1 MAQASHKL
9 SLYKRSGFSSVTA
22 VFPLARLVVIGED
35 RVAMNAPAAEVTEHA
50 SRRGGG
56 RLGRKALRGTPM
68 ASFPTLVRNIP
79 AYQMVPDEAV
89 ELIHQESLSILE
101 EVGCEFRDDEA
112 IALWKA
118 AGADVSETR
127 VRIDRALLMELVSKV
142 PSEFTLNARNPQR
155 SVRVGGNNSIFVPMY
170 GAPYVRDLDNNR
182 RYGTLADLQNFHKLA
197 YMAPALHSSSSI
209 ICEPMEIAVP
219 KRHLHIIH
227 SALKHSDKPFMGI
240 VTSRDRAEDTMAM
253 AGIVFG
259 EDFVRDNPVLVAITN
274 CNSPLVWDATM
285 LDAMKVYARHN
296 QPLILAPFALCGA
309 STSASAVGA
318 VAQVNAEALAGVA
331 FTQLLRP
338 GSPQIYGQFMVTVD
352 MKTGAPMGGT
362 PEAAQMMYLM
372 GALARKYR
380 LPWRTSGFHVGSKLN
395 DAQAG
400 YEANMLMHAAILAGA
415 NYIWHSAGW
424 LEAGLTCGY
433 SKFATDCEQLV
444 GWYKYAGGLP
454 FDDFKQAMAAIRE
467 VGPQGH
473 FLGTQHTLE
482 HFESAFF
489 MPSIMDFNSYEQWKA
504 EGAKDHDTRG
514 REKARNMLADYEEP
528 KLDEG
533 IADGLEGLIALR
545 EEKLPDSVS

>member
-1 MAQASHKL
+1 MSISDIAQPTESATHR
-9 SLYKRSGFSSVTA
+9 RSG
-22 VFPLARLVVIGED
+22 
-35 RVAMNAPAAEVTEHA
+35 
-50 SRRGGG
+50 G
-56 RLGRKALRGTPM
+56 RIGRKALRSAALP
-68 ASFPTLVRNIP
+68 SFPTLVRKIP
-79 AYQMVPDEAV
+79 AYEIVPDEAV
-89 ELIHQESLSILE
+89 ELIHEASLGILE

-112 IALWKA
+112 IAIWRK
-118 AGADVSETR
+118 AGADVTGTR
-127 VRIDRALLMELVSKV
+127 VRLDRHLLMDLVSKV

-155 SVRVGGNNSIFVPMY
+155 TVEVGGNKTIFVPMY

-182 RYGTLADLQNFHKLA
+182 RYGTLEDLQNFHKLA

-209 ICEPMEIAVP
+209 ICEPMDIPVP

-240 VTSRDRAEDTMAM
+240 VTSKERAEDTMEM

-259 EDFVRDNPVLVAITN
+259 EEFVKDNPVLVSITN

-309 STSASAVGA
+309 STSASSVGA
-318 VAQVNAEALAGVA
+318 VAQVNAEALAGLA

-415 NYIWHSAGW
+415 NYIWHAAGW
-424 LEAGLTCGY
+424 LEAGLSCGY

-444 GWYKYAGGLP
+444 GWYKYAGGVP
-454 FDDFKQAMAAIRE
+454 FDDFKEAMAAIRE
-467 VGPQGH
+467 VGPAGH

-489 MPSIMDFNSYEQWKA
+489 MPTLMDFNSFEQWNA

-514 REKARNMLADYEEP
+514 REKARNLLQDYEEP
-528 KLDEG
+528 KLDDAVAE
-533 IADGLEGLIALR
+533 ALQDFVARR
-545 EEKLPDSVS
+545 EKILPDTVN

>member
-1 MAQASHKL
+1 MSETFQA
-9 SLYKRSGFSSVTA
+9 
-22 VFPLARLVVIGED
+22 I
-35 RVAMNAPAAEVTEHA
+35 EHTH
-50 SRRGGG
+50 RRGGG
-56 RLGRKALRGTPM
+56 REGRRALRSVPM
-68 ASFPTLVRNIP
+68 ASFPTLVRKIP
-79 AYQMVPDEAV
+79 VYEIVPEEAV
-89 ELIHQESLSILE
+89 ELIHQESLAILE

-112 IALWKA
+112 IAIWKA
-118 AGADVSETR
+118 AGADVKGTR
-127 VRIDRALLMELVSKV
+127 VRIDRTFLMELVARV
-142 PSEFTLNARNPQR
+142 PPEFTLNARNPER
-155 SVRVGGNNSIFVPMY
+155 SVRVGGKNSIFVPMY

-182 RYGTLADLQNFHKLA
+182 RYASLADLNNFHRLA

-209 ICEPMEIAVP
+209 ICEPMDIPVP
-219 KRHLHIIH
+219 KRHLHITH
-227 SALKHSDKPFMGI
+227 SALKHSDKPFMGA
-240 VTSRDRAEDTMAM
+240 VTSKERAEDTMKM

-259 EDFVRDNPVLVAITN
+259 DDFVRDNPVLVSITN

-296 QPLILAPFALCGA
+296 QPVILAPFALCGA

-331 FTQLLRP
+331 FTQLVRP

-362 PEAAQMMYLM
+362 PEAAQMMYVM

-424 LEAGLTCGY
+424 LEAGMVCGY

-444 GWYKYAGGLP
+444 GWYKYASGLS
-454 FDDFKQAMAAIRE
+454 FDDFKDAMAAIRE
-467 VGPQGH
+467 VGPAGH
-473 FLGTQHTLE
+473 FLGTKHTLD

-489 MPSIMDFNSYEQWKA
+489 IPSLMDFNAYEQWNA

-514 REKARNMLADYEEP
+514 REKARTLLAEYQEP

-533 IADGLEGLIALR
+533 IAEGLRDFIASR
-545 EEKLPDSVS
+545 EEVLPDTVN